1 MNFGSKGSMNNAILT
16 ASNNENKNSNAMMIT
31 AIDGMSSEKAA
42 QTISNRIL
50 ELNGTPFFIEEGGM
64 VKEIIAV
71 IKDGKVLLDE
81 KGNPIYEK
89 IVKGK
94 VGDKKFAKLKD
105 KARAPAAIT
114 DAADLKRDQEEKLK
128 RERAEY
134 LKLKNLT
141 NGIIKKD

>member
-1 MNFGSKGSMNNAILT
+1 MT
-16 ASNNENKNSNAMMIT
+16 
-31 AIDGMSSEKAA
+31 SEKVT
-42 QTISNRIL
+42 QTISNKII
-50 ELNGTPFFIEEGGM
+50 ELNGTPFYIEEGGM

-71 IKDGKVLLDE
+71 VKDGKVLLDD

-94 VGDKKFAKLKD
+94 VGDKKFAKAKD
-105 KARAPAAIT
+105 KDRTPASIT

-128 RERAEY
+128 RDRAEY

-141 NGIIKKD
+141 NGILKSK

>member
-1 MNFGSKGSMNNAILT
+1 MNSAILT
-16 ASNNENKNSNAMMIT
+16 SSSSADNNKAAYSGVGIT
-31 AIDGMSSEKAA
+31 AIDGMSSEKAT
-42 QTISNRIL
+42 QTITSRIL
-50 ELNGTPFFIEEGGM
+50 ELNGTPFYIEEGGM

-71 IKDGKVLLDE
+71 VKDGKVLLDD

-94 VGDKKFAKLKD
+94 VGDKKFAKMKD
-105 KARAPAAIT
+105 KTRAPAAIT

-141 NGIIKKD
+141 NKVLKKD